1 MIPLVIFSL
10 SLLGGHVSTMPEARF
25 HANNQTSHINEKPCG
40 TVALWCKNYEA
51 ATSEEERLNALKFIH
66 CEPVISSFFSGG
78 SSFNDRTLLTK
89 LYLSALKNYGKKND
103 YVTDLVMKGFINFKL
118 FEYKDTGVN
127 EITKMLSAHY
137 KILSSELI
145 KACTGLKESNAIFNV
160 GNVGLSHSEYHI
172 LIRKEVRDILKN

>member
-10 SLLGGHVSTMPEARF
+10 SLFGGLVSTMPEARF
-25 HANNQTSHINEKPCG
+25 HANNQTFLINEKPCG

-78 SSFNDRTLLTK
+78 SSLNDRTLLTK

-103 YVTDLVMKGFINFKL
+103 YVTDLVLKGFINFKL
-118 FEYKDTGVN
+118 FEHKEAGIN
-127 EITKMLSAHY
+127 EIIKMLSEFY
-137 KILSSELI
+137 NIPSSALI
-145 KACTGLKESNAIFNV
+145 KACTGLKDSNAIFNL
-160 GNVGLSHSEYHI
+160 GNVGLNHSEYHS
-172 LIRKEVRDILKN
+172 LIRKEVRDVLRN